1 MAHADPAPSEEDLGE
16 QGYYLDSLR
25 GVHQSLSFMGK
36 PPLFILKDEW
46 EASPPAK
53 EKSYHQILD
62 PRTRA
67 FMKVAKQEEIEIQ
80 PVALVQWKVPHAG
93 PGLNALNP
101 KSGEKGPEPEYTIKV
116 AMMNADVMGV
126 GADDEEELDVVSSDD
141 EDGILLR
148 KGKNQVEDDSLTV
161 YYPLIPMP
169 CRHRGKELRKVL
181 SLADENSGAI
191 GRVAMEW
198 LDEIKRVDKFPN
210 IHNEG

>member
-1 MAHADPAPSEEDLGE
+1 MAHVDPAAPEEDLGE

-46 EASPPAK
+46 ETSPPAR

-67 FMKVAKQEEIEIQ
+67 FMKVAKKEEIEIQ
-80 PVALVQWKVPHAG
+80 PVGLVQWKAPHAG
-93 PGLNALNP
+93 PGLNAVKP
-101 KSGEKGPEPEYTIKV
+101 KEGEKEPEPEYAIKM
-116 AMMNADVMGV
+116 AMMNADLMGV
-126 GADDEEELDVVSSDD
+126 GAEEEEELDVVSSDD

-148 KGKNQVEDDSLTV
+148 KGKSKVEDESLTV
-161 YYPLIPMP
+161 YYPLIQMP
-169 CRHRGKELRKVL
+169 CRHRGKELREIL
-181 SLADENSGAI
+181 SHADENSGAI

-198 LDEIKRVDKFPN
+198 LDEIKRVDKFPS
-210 IHNEG
+210 IHNR